1 MKSMFDTWHGG
12 RISSRQEMLNK
23 IRTVPTN
30 GSVIQEA
37 LHACSDEVLEQER
50 RDRKFKLV
58 RSEKSAPYVGE
69 RY

>member
-1 MKSMFDTWHGG
+1 MKSMFDNWHGG

-23 IRTVPTN
+23 IRTIPTN

-37 LHACSDEVLEQER
+37 IEACSDEAIEKDKQ
-50 RDRKFKLV
+50 DRKFKLIY
-58 RSEKSAPYVGE
+58 SEKSAPYVGE